1 MTIILMAAASSNGS
15 NSDDDFD
22 DDDEEMVR
30 NEDKN
35 AGFEIQMN
43 QGGNVATKPEI
54 SPPKHQARS
63 MIGMGGIS
71 SLSCRSSACNQQ
83 SSSWGKRLSLVM
95 SCLWRRLSCKLGRR
109 SIQVLVRLTGCL
121 VLKTVEN
128 LWL

>member
-1 MTIILMAAASSNGS
+1 MAAASGNGS

-22 DDDEEMVR
+22 DDNEEMVR

-83 SSSWGKRLSLVM
+83 SSSSGGKGLSLVM
-95 SCLWRRLSCKLGRR
+95 SCLWRRFSSKFGSR
-109 SIQVLVRLTGCL
+109 SIQVLVRSTGCL

>member
-22 DDDEEMVR
+22 DHDEEMVR

-54 SPPKHQARS
+54 SHEAP
-63 MIGMGGIS
+63 GTFDDWNGGNLIFV
-71 SLSCRSSACNQQ
+71 LSFLC
-83 SSSWGKRLSLVM
+83 M
-95 SCLWRRLSCKLGRR
+95 
-109 SIQVLVRLTGCL
+109 
-121 VLKTVEN
+121 
-128 LWL
+128 